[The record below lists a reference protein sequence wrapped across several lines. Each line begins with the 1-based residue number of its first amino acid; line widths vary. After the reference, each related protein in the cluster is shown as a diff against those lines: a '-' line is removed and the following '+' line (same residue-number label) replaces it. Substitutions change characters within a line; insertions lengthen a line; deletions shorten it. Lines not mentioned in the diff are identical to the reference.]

1 MELLPVIL
9 TFVLA
14 YGLFLTIA
22 YFLARAFFP
31 SIESDDATKPKRE
44 RKRSWKRMV
53 SH

>member
-14 YGLFLTIA
+14 YGLFLIIA
-22 YFLARAFFP
+22 YFLARVFFP
-31 SIESDDATKPKRE
+31 SIEPEDDAKPKRV

>member
-1 MELLPVIL
+1 MDLLPVIL

-22 YFLARAFFP
+22 YFLARVFFP
-31 SIESDDATKPKRE
+31 SIDADDVVKPKRE
-44 RKRSWKRMV
+44 RKRSWKRIV